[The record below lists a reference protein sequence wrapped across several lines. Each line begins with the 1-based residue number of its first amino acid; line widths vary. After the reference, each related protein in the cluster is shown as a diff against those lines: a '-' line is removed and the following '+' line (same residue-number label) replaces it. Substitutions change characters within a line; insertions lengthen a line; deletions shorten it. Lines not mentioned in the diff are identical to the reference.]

1 VQRTVFEKAMKR
13 VLLITYYWPPSGG
26 ITVLRMLKFA
36 KYLRATG
43 WEPVIFTAE
52 GAHYPTIDPTNER
65 DVPEGAE
72 VIRQPIWEP
81 YALYKQFMGKPAD
94 ENVNNV
100 FYTDDADGGWKHK
113 AAVWVRSNFF
123 IPDARA
129 TWIKGSAKR
138 LTTYLADH
146 PVDAIISDGPP
157 HTNTRIATLVSRAT
171 GTPWLADFQ
180 DPWTQV
186 DYYQPLNLTS
196 WGRKKHERQEQEAF
210 AQASRTTI
218 VSPSWKRDL
227 ESIGAK
233 NVDVIP
239 YGYDPEDFAS
249 LKRTAHKKFTL
260 THLGIMGYDRN
271 PVNLFKA
278 IALLKNEL
286 PGFAEDVELRLFGQL
301 DYRVKK
307 NILAAGIGE
316 QTNFAGNIVRA
327 EALQQ
332 QVDSHLLLLLLNQ
345 QDNAKGRIP
354 GKLFEYLAARR
365 PILNFGGTDS
375 DVAGILKA
383 TDSGSTFAYDESPEV
398 IAGMLKI
405 AYQDF
410 KSSKERPMNGEVI
423 KPYSHP
429 VLVKK
434 LGELLDEMVG

>member
-1 VQRTVFEKAMKR
+1 MKR

-36 KYLRATG
+36 KYLRVTG

-65 DVPEGAE
+65 DVPKE
-72 VIRQPIWEP
+72 VEIIRQPIWEP

-129 TWIKGSAKR
+129 TWVRGSVKR
-138 LTTYLADH
+138 LNAYLADH

-186 DYYQPLNLTS
+186 DYYQLLNLTG
-196 WGRKKHERQEQEAF
+196 WGRRKHESQEQEAF
-210 AQASRTTI
+210 AQAARTTI
-218 VSPSWKRDL
+218 VSPSWKEDL
-227 ESIGAK
+227 EAIGAK
-233 NVDVIP
+233 NVDVIY
-239 YGYDPEDFAS
+239 YGYDPEDFS
-249 LKRTAHKKFTL
+249 GLNRTAHKKFTL

-271 PVNLFKA
+271 PVNLFRA
-278 IALLKNEL
+278 IAQLKEEL
-286 PGFAEDVELRLFGQL
+286 PGFADDVELRLFGQL
-301 DYRVKK
+301 DYRVKE
-307 NILAAGIGE
+307 NISAAGIEE
-316 QTNFAGNIVRA
+316 QTNFAGNVARA

-345 QDNAKGRIP
+345 QDNARGRIP

-365 PILNFGGTDS
+365 PILNFGGADS
-375 DVAGILKA
+375 DVANIL
-383 TDSGSTFAYDESPEV
+383 TETNSGSTFAYDAEPGTIATVLEEAYEIFKAGNEPKMDDEV
-398 IAGMLKI
+398 I
-405 AYQDF
+405 
-410 KSSKERPMNGEVI
+410 V
-423 KPYSHP
+423 PYSHP

-434 LGELLDEMVG
+434 LGGLLDEMVG

>member
-1 VQRTVFEKAMKR
+1 V
-13 VLLITYYWPPSGG
+13 
-26 ITVLRMLKFA
+26 
-36 KYLRATG
+36 
-43 WEPVIFTAE
+43 
-52 GAHYPTIDPTNER
+52 
-65 DVPEGAE
+65 E
-72 VIRQPIWEP
+72 VIRHPIWEP
-81 YALYKQFMGKPAD
+81 YALYKKFMGKSAD

-129 TWIKGSAKR
+129 TWIKGSVKR
-138 LTTYLADH
+138 LTSYLADH

-171 GTPWLADFQ
+171 ETPWLADFQ

-186 DYYQPLNLTS
+186 DYYQLLNLTS

-210 AQASRTTI
+210 AQASRTTT
-218 VSPSWKRDL
+218 VSSSWKRDL
-227 ESIGAK
+227 EAIGAK
-233 NVDVIP
+233 NVAVIP

-278 IALLKNEL
+278 IALLKKEL

>member
-1 VQRTVFEKAMKR
+1 
-13 VLLITYYWPPSGG
+13 
-26 ITVLRMLKFA
+26 
-36 KYLRATG
+36 
-43 WEPVIFTAE
+43 
-52 GAHYPTIDPTNER
+52 
-65 DVPEGAE
+65 
-72 VIRQPIWEP
+72 
-81 YALYKQFMGKPAD
+81 MGKSAD

-186 DYYQPLNLTS
+186 DYYQLLNLTS